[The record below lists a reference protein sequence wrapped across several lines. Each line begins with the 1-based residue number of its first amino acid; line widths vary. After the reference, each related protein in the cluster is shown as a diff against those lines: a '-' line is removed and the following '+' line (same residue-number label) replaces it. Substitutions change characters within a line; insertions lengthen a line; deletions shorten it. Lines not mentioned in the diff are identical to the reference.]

1 MKNEILV
8 SVIIPTYKNRGLLCQ
23 AIDTALAQDYQNVEV
38 VVVDDN
44 SPDSEARQNTESQM
58 LKYETDPRVRYI
70 KHEFNKNGAA
80 ARNTGIKASKG
91 DLIAFL
97 DDDDEFLPG
106 KLTAQVSF
114 LQSHKEYQ
122 AVYNLA
128 TVNGLPVKTLPYEGD
143 ATIPLLKNQTRM
155 FTPSLM
161 FWKYTL
167 LEIGGFDESFRR
179 HQDYELLIK
188 FFAKGYKIGCIQKIY
203 TNVNDIGGNRIVGKD
218 LENLKCSYL
227 KTFDNVLNRLEQK
240 EPGIKKSI
248 IVNNYASVFISHL
261 ASHEYRRAM
270 AIFFRY
276 GILNPGA
283 FLSHIVFFIKMH
295 GIK

>member
-1 MKNEILV
+1 MEKPLV
-8 SVIIPTYKNRGLLCQ
+8 SVVIPTYKNRGLLCNS
-23 AIDTALAQDYQNVEV
+23 IETALSQDYQNLEV
-38 VVVDDN
+38 IVVDDN
-44 SPDSEARQNTESQM
+44 NPGSDERVATESQM
-58 LKYETDPRVRYI
+58 ERYKDNARVQYI
-70 KHEFNKNGAA
+70 KHAKNINGAA
-80 ARNTGIKASKG
+80 ARNTGIKAAKG
-91 DLIAFL
+91 EIIAFL

-106 KLTAQVSF
+106 KISAQVSF
-114 LQSHKEYQ
+114 LQSHKDYQ

-128 TVNGLPVKTLPYEGD
+128 TVNGQPVKTLPYEGD

-295 GIK
+295 G